1 MNKFVIIRV
10 KQSSKDVDA
19 SNDIRA
25 SVLVTDVDIIDKD
38 LNLEEAEAKM
48 EAITKEVADMKA
60 DIAAYNELYRK
71 HGSEGK
77 EVNDW
82 KRSLKDK
89 YKDQGIGLYG
99 NAYKAQL
106 DLSRAI
112 EDKSG
117 DYIILPGIF
126 YKIEQY

>member
-1 MNKFVIIRV
+1 MKYVIV
-10 KQSSKDVDA
+10 KIKQDTKDVDA
-19 SNDIRA
+19 SNDVRA
-25 SVLVTDVDIIDKD
+25 SVSVTDVTVIDKD

-60 DIAAYNELYRK
+60 DIAAFNELNRK

-77 EVNDW
+77 EMNDW
-82 KRSLKDK
+82 KRSVKEK
-89 YKDQGIGLYG
+89 YKDQGIGSYG
-99 NAYKAQL
+99 NPYKASL
-106 DLSRAI
+106 DLGRAI

-126 YKIEQY
+126 YKIERY